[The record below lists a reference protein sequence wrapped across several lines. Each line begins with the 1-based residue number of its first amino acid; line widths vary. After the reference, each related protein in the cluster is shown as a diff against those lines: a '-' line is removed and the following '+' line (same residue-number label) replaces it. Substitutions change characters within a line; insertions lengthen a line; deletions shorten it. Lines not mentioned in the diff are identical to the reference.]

1 MMRSARRASLLIEF
15 SLLASAATTYAE
27 CAWMLW
33 MDAVTP
39 PAGPE
44 ERPSPFQDACR

>member
-1 MMRSARRASLLIEF
+1 MGVRRQLL
-15 SLLASAATTYAE
+15 LLAAFYLLTSAVTAFAE
-27 CAWMLW
+27 CAWVLW

-44 ERPSPFQDACR
+44 ERPSPFQDVCR